1 MRLATLSFVAGC
13 WGQGEEPPGQAVGT
27 FDATGLMVE
36 QSCGSAIPAVDPLDL
51 EFELRR
57 EDGGRAYWHRIGGPI
72 FAGLYQ
78 GDEYTFTV
86 TQSWMVLEPDRFRGY
101 LGCSVTQRDTFQ
113 FALEEVE
120 TTDAPSEDAI
130 GADGGVSPTLFS
142 LTGSQA
148 TEIEPIAG
156 SDCAPAVMAFN
167 GPFLALPCRV
177 EYVLTGSGVGVAT
190 E

>member
-1 MRLATLSFVAGC
+1 MLFGPLALAAAC
-13 WGQGEEPPGQAVGT
+13 WGQGEEPPGEAVGT

-36 QSCGSAIPAVDPLDL
+36 QSCGSAVPAADPLDL
-51 EFELRR
+51 AFELRR
-57 EDGGRAYWHRIGGPI
+57 EDGGRAYWQRLGGPI

-78 GDEYTFTV
+78 DDEYLFTV
-86 TQSWMVLEPDRFRGY
+86 TQSWMVIEPDRFRGY
-101 LGCSVTQRDTFQ
+101 VGCSVTQRDTFQ

-120 TTDAPSEDAI
+120 PTDVPNEDAI
-130 GADGGVSPTLFS
+130 GADAGVPPTLFT
-142 LTGSQA
+142 LTGSQS

-156 SDCAPAVMAFN
+156 SDCAPAVAAFN

-177 EYVLTGSGVGVAT
+177 AYVLTGSGVGVSI